1 MDKKTKIKA
10 LLPLFLILFFSLL
23 VYLLRFLD
31 DLNQYSRNLSYFLPV
46 LGVIYLSIFFFY
58 LHNEKLSLAETGLRP
73 NRIKLTASIIFGFAG
88 GIFFFMIYFGAHPNR
103 GFPPWPEFIAFNIYF
118 LFVSLAEELV
128 FRVWALHSFRKAF
141 NRIQAIALSATTYML
156 ANLATV
162 GRDLSSVVA
171 GRIDLFLIIE
181 TVVRTFFIGLIL
193 AAIYVLTKSIYGNLF
208 FITISNIPIL
218 YEIEGPAFQGNL
230 ISALI
235 STIGFII
242 FTSFL
247 ILHLRFKTKVPVK
260 KPKQEMVTS

>member
-1 MDKKTKIKA
+1 M
-10 LLPLFLILFFSLL
+10 
-23 VYLLRFLD
+23 
-31 DLNQYSRNLSYFLPV
+31 
-46 LGVIYLSIFFFY
+46 
-58 LHNEKLSLAETGLRP
+58 
-73 NRIKLTASIIFGFAG
+73 
-88 GIFFFMIYFGAHPNR
+88 
-103 GFPPWPEFIAFNIYF
+103 
-118 LFVSLAEELV
+118 
-128 FRVWALHSFRKAF
+128 WALHSFRKAF